1 MKALLTFL
9 TVLSF
14 QVADAQW
21 DAAKIPA
28 DLKEKAHAVMRMKE
42 TIFTV
47 KNMGEATQTVHYV
60 VTILDEQGQ
69 DYATAPVFYD
79 KFDKINDIEGALYDA
94 KGEKVKRLKK
104 DDIKD
109 YSAISGFSLFEDH
122 RYKLCEFKYANY
134 PFTVE
139 FKYEI
144 TTKNMMM
151 YPSWFPH
158 SDVEDLAIEQ
168 DFFKVTMP
176 AGLDMRY
183 KEMNG
188 IGKPNITDINGGKSY
203 LWMVQNVKVGEKEPY
218 SPKWTKRGPGVL
230 TAPTW
235 FEVQGYRGDMRTWKD
250 LGDFDNILG
259 ENRDVLPENVKQE
272 VIELTK
278 NISDPTL
285 KIKKVYE
292 YLQSKTRYISVQLGI
307 GGWQPFE
314 AKYVAEKG
322 YGDCKA
328 LSNYGKAL
336 LKAIGIESHYT
347 SVRAGDDAPEI
358 LADFPAMNQFN
369 HAILCVPMKAD
380 TIWLECTS
388 QNNPFGYMGDFT
400 GNRQALLATPQGGK
414 LVNTPRYMS
423 VDNWQTKRVDVT
435 LAEDGNA
442 TAEAKE
448 TYSGILQ
455 DDYANAM
462 EVGAEDQKKFLYKH
476 INIPSFE
483 LNQHSITQEK
493 LKIPKSKVKLSLTV
507 RKCAAKSGTR
517 MFLSPNLM
525 SAVSYI
531 PPISEKTREAE
542 VELINAFTEI
552 DTIVYTLPK
561 NLSIEAQPSPMKIET
576 KFGTYQS
583 ESIMKDGKLI
593 YVRKLVRNKGKFP
606 ATVYPELVDFYKK
619 ISKFDKSQV
628 VLKIGV

>member
-9 TVLSF
+9 TILSF

-42 TIFTV
+42 TIFNV

-69 DYATAPVFYD
+69 DYANAPVFYD

-188 IGKPNITDINGGKSY
+188 IGKPNITDVNGGKSY

-218 SPKWTKRGPGVL
+218 SPKWAKRGPGVL

-259 ENRDVLPENVKQE
+259 ENRDILPENVKQE

-278 NISDPTL
+278 NITDPSL

-292 YLQSKTRYISVQLGI
+292 YLQSKTRYISIQLGI

-369 HAILCVPMKAD
+369 HVILCVPMKAD

-423 VDNWQTKRVDVT
+423 ADNWQTKRVDVN

-455 DDYANAM
+455 DDYASAM
-462 EVGAEDQKKFLYKH
+462 EVGVEDQKKFLYKH

-483 LNQHSITQEK
+483 LNQHTITQEK
-493 LKIPKSKVKLSLTV
+493 LKIPKSRVKLSLTV

-531 PPISEKTREAE
+531 PPISEKTRESE
-542 VELINAFTEI
+542 VELINAYTEI
-552 DTIVYTLPK
+552 DTVVYTLPK

-583 ESIMKDGKLI
+583 ESQIKDGKLI
-593 YVRKLVRNKGKFP
+593 YIRKFVRNKGKFP
-606 ATVYPELVDFYKK
+606 STVYPELVDFYKK